1 VEISPMVT
9 YHGAMLRATHSVC
22 ISCVLQWNSLWKN
35 DITHDAVLQIPPELQ
50 RSNHAKSKTIPMKHH
65 RSRSH
70 YALKILKYI
79 FLIPMGKMKK
89 SPNHALEP

>member
-35 DITHDAVLQIPPELQ
+35 YITHEAVLQIPPELQ
-50 RSNHAKSKTIPMKHH
+50 RSRQKQNHSNEAP
-65 RSRSH
+65 
-70 YALKILKYI
+70 LKILKYI